1 MSQPTTAFHFPPAT
15 QKTVITTTTTTTLNF
30 PPLLIPQTQTQT
42 NNNNNNDINLD
53 QFPLAEATIPEDWTQ
68 RGLPLVFGNG
78 SFAKFNPALSPS
90 LPTASPSPST
100 HINPSNN
107 SSSTTTTTTTTTT
120 SSNNL
125 NHPSRKR
132 TTTSPQA
139 PTNPTTNSSP
149 PPSRSKKPKLEHTNQ
164 FYEPPS
170 HLLPD
175 HMQITP
181 PDSTENLNN
190 NHHHHHHQANNAT
203 TPLATVHPLQA
214 ANAHLELAT
223 SLSLPNLTAEFSRL
237 PVALQQFTLFNLLKR
252 SRLPVLQFVQQMIGP
267 ALKRDFICDSP
278 PEIAV
283 LILSKLDGTTL
294 CRASAVSRTWYNMI
308 NNSRSI
314 WKHRLKAE
322 NLWIGDGSEEIDAE
336 ECALVERGSKHWEI
350 SRFSRLWKAGVWNN
364 PSSGSSPSSSSSS
377 SAYQNQRLDKI
388 GPARSSSI
396 HPLYSDPSSSSSSLA
411 VHNQSQPSISSS
423 SDQESTIGDNQSDIK
438 NNILSGSDSFKLLYR
453 RRFLTR
459 RNWMKK
465 EPRRITFQGHALT
478 VVTCIQ
484 FDWSKMV
491 AASDDN
497 VVHSYDLRTGR
508 RLQNFIGHQGGV
520 WALQY
525 VGDTLVTGST
535 DRTVRV
541 WNMRTGR
548 NTHVFHGHTSTVR
561 CLQIVEPVNVN
572 PKTNEAPIWE
582 PAHPVIV
589 TGSRD
594 YTLRVWKLPSE
605 TDEDYVGCPT
615 PGSPDE
621 IGPAASDTN
630 SGNRFHLHFLRGH
643 NHAVRALAAKG
654 RTMVSGS
661 YDCTVRAWDIMTGK
675 CTQVMRGHQ
684 QKIYSVV
691 LDGSR
696 GRCASGSM
704 DNTVRL
710 WDLSTG
716 ETIRILGE
724 HSSLVGLLGLSPRR
738 LVSAAADATLRVWDP
753 STGACRYEL
762 KGHLGAITCFTHDEF
777 RVVSGADGTL
787 KLWNGENGV
796 LVGDL
801 LAGFSAVWQVSMDER
816 FCVVAVQR
824 GTESEYVVLDFGR
837 SDGKVDREEP
847 REEEPREEEPH
858 EELREPSPPIPPIA
872 PIPRHLR
879 HLRHLHHNH
888 RPISGEHA
896 FLLYPD
902 QHEVD
907 HTPIEDLD

>member
-1 MSQPTTAFHFPPAT
+1 MTPVSCSPAKQTASCL
-15 QKTVITTTTTTTLNF
+15 LN
-30 PPLLIPQTQTQT
+30 
-42 NNNNNNDINLD
+42 
-53 QFPLAEATIPEDWTQ
+53 
-68 RGLPLVFGNG
+68 
-78 SFAKFNPALSPS
+78 PS
-90 LPTASPSPST
+90 IHPLPTA
-100 HINPSNN
+100 
-107 SSSTTTTTTTTTT
+107 
-120 SSNNL
+120 
-125 NHPSRKR
+125 
-132 TTTSPQA
+132 A
-139 PTNPTTNSSP
+139 
-149 PPSRSKKPKLEHTNQ
+149 HT
-164 FYEPPS
+164 
-170 HLLPD
+170 LPD
-175 HMQITP
+175 HMLPHPSEQQ
-181 PDSTENLNN
+181 L
-190 NHHHHHHQANNAT
+190 
-203 TPLATVHPLQA
+203 HPLQA
-214 ANAHLELAT
+214 ADAHLELAT
-223 SLSLPNLTAEFSRL
+223 TLSLPNLTTEFAKL
-237 PVALQQFTLFNLLKR
+237 PTALQQYTLFNLLKS

-267 ALKRDFICDSP
+267 ALKRDFICDLP
-278 PEIAV
+278 PEIAI

-294 CRASAVSRTWYNMI
+294 CKASAVSRTWFNLI
-308 NNSRSI
+308 HNSRSI

-336 ECALVERGSKHWEI
+336 ECALVERGASHCEI
-350 SRFSRLWKAGVWNN
+350 SRFARLWKAGVWNKQ
-364 PSSGSSPSSSSSS
+364 PASSDPYYHHHHHHHHNSAYSPSTDQPAASSSRQPSHHPSRHQSQTPSNSS
-377 SAYQNQRLDKI
+377 YHD
-388 GPARSSSI
+388 PADSESRSEHSHIS
-396 HPLYSDPSSSSSSLA
+396 
-411 VHNQSQPSISSS
+411 HNQQ
-423 SDQESTIGDNQSDIK
+423 
-438 NNILSGSDSFKLLYR
+438 LSGNDPFKLLYR

-508 RLQNFIGHQGGV
+508 RLQTFLGHQGGV

-541 WNMRTGR
+541 WDMRTGR

-572 PKTNEAPIWE
+572 GKTGAGAVWE
-582 PAHPVIV
+582 PAYPVIV

-605 TDEDYVGCPT
+605 TDEDYAPCPT
-615 PGSPDE
+615 PGSPDD
-621 IGPAASDTN
+621 IGAST
-630 SGNRFHLHFLRGH
+630 SEPSSANRFHLHFLRGH
-643 NHAVRALAAKG
+643 SHAVRALAAKG

-675 CTQVMRGHQ
+675 CTQVMKGHT

-716 ETIRILGE
+716 TTIRILGE

-801 LAGFSAVWQVSMDER
+801 LSGFSAVWQVSMDER

-837 SDGKVDREEP
+837 SDGKTDP
-847 REEEPREEEPH
+847 PDDP
-858 EELREPSPPIPPIA
+858 LDLPDSPLIPPTLPIPP
-872 PIPRHLR
+872 PQLLHPRLLNQHHRLQHPLPDNAFR
-879 HLRHLHHNH
+879 ILPDHNH
-888 RPISGEHA
+888 HHHHHQHRNA
-896 FLLYPD
+896 AD
-902 QHEVD
+902 QPE
-907 HTPIEDLD
+907 IEDR